1 MKQTVNKYIAHSEN
15 NKGEVQTMKQH
26 SVGVAQI
33 MKSFALSDEY
43 ADIYAYCGLLHD
55 IGKYSKDFQKYIRM
69 EGQESHMQNGVLIKQ
84 KKISLYLS
92 HSQYLGITQGC
103 LIETLCLKLW
113 KYARRTI
120 LNG

>member
-69 EGQESHMQNGVLIKQ
+69 EG
-84 KKISLYLS
+84 
-92 HSQYLGITQGC
+92 
-103 LIETLCLKLW
+103 
-113 KYARRTI
+113 
-120 LNG
+120 